1 MFITSPPP
9 AGSKIDQLVDGGK
22 TKLSWKPKSSV
33 LRFAPAGFL
42 IFWLTGWSYGLSQ
55 TLKQLLTAP
64 FNLHTLLFLGGG
76 TFAALMVLKLIWQT
90 IRPIVP
96 ESITLDFASLQYDS
110 GVAPLNMAAPQLQ
123 QAEEG
128 INPLFARRKKLSLT
142 RDQHPT
148 FVLEQIATRQRLR
161 VDVGAERVEIG
172 RSLTEPERE
181 WLYGVLKQWQKG

>member
-1 MFITSPPP
+1 
-9 AGSKIDQLVDGGK
+9 
-22 TKLSWKPKSSV
+22 
-33 LRFAPAGFL
+33 
-42 IFWLTGWSYGLSQ
+42 
-55 TLKQLLTAP
+55 
-64 FNLHTLLFLGGG
+64 
-76 TFAALMVLKLIWQT
+76 MVLKLIWQT